1 MCGSRGLTVK
11 VAMKIAL
18 DPYMYRRLS
27 LPEIAKLAVELEYPY
42 LELSPRDDFLPLF
55 QEPAATSE
63 TIAALNQAL
72 RETGAELASIMVVYQ
87 WSSTNREERARA
99 LDFWKK
105 AARVALRT
113 GCRRINTEFSGDPQH
128 PAECRAA
135 FLASLEELVGFFERE
150 GLIVDIEPHPGDF
163 VEDNRAAVD
172 LVRQFDSAHLRYLFC
187 APHSFYMGTDLG
199 GMLRYAAPVLTH
211 VHIADSLNHQAGLRY
226 IVNPPGTSV
235 RVHQHLNIGE
245 GEVDWDIFFGTLAEI
260 GFDGILT
267 NSVFAW
273 EDRAAASS
281 RLMRSRIRGYLD
293 RYCL

>member
-1 MCGSRGLTVK
+1 V
-11 VAMKIAL
+11 KIAL

-27 LPEIAKLAVELEYPY
+27 LPEIASLAVELDYQY

-63 TIAALNQAL
+63 TIAALTRAL
-72 RETGAELASIMVVYQ
+72 RETGSEVVSMMVVYR
-87 WSSTNREERARA
+87 WSSTDPEERKRA
-99 LDFWKK
+99 LGFWKK
-105 AARVALRT
+105 AAEVAIRS

-135 FLASLEELVGFFERE
+135 FLASMEELVGFFEGE

-163 VEDNRAAVD
+163 VEDNRTAVD
-172 LVRQFDSAHLRYLFC
+172 LVRQLDSAHIRYLFC
-187 APHSFYMGTDLG
+187 APHCFDMGTDLAS
-199 GMLRYAAPVLTH
+199 MLRYAAPVLTH
-211 VHIADSLNHQAGLRY
+211 VHVADSLNHRAGLRY
-226 IVNPPGTSV
+226 IVNPPGTTV

-267 NSVFAW
+267 NAVFAW
-273 EDRAAASS
+273 EDRAVASS
-281 RLMRSRIRGYLD
+281 RLMRTRIQDYLD
-293 RYCL
+293 RYFPQPAK